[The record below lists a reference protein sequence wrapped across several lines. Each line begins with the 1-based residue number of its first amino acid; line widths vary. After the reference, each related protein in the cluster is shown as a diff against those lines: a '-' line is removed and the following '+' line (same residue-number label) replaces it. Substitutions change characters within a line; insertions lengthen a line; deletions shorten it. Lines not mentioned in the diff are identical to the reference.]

1 MARFNPCCWKKF
13 ATQMSAGRNSLCCL
27 KPGPESLSLR
37 EQDMKQRNGQT
48 EGERQ
53 PLKHKQ
59 KNLKSPL
66 KEQDGRCS
74 PQFSMIPSCNTQEQ
88 RTVRKGAA
96 DGPPEVTPRYL
107 PPCGTR
113 LSYLPPPSTH
123 SVPKRGFVTHASM
136 SPPPLDLPPPA
147 ILPRFLA

>member
-1 MARFNPCCWKKF
+1 MMAELKPECICTDYIMGHGRFNPCCWKKF

-59 KNLKSPL
+59 KKS
-66 KEQDGRCS
+66 EESIEGAGR
-74 PQFSMIPSCNTQEQ
+74 
-88 RTVRKGAA
+88 
-96 DGPPEVTPRYL
+96 
-107 PPCGTR
+107 
-113 LSYLPPPSTH
+113 
-123 SVPKRGFVTHASM
+123 
-136 SPPPLDLPPPA
+136 
-147 ILPRFLA
+147 